1 MYKITSLE
9 NPQVKQAASLKKR
22 KYRQEL
28 EMFLIEGRRAAMEA
42 KRRPELIA
50 AIFVEEQ
57 LAADRDLLQDFEP
70 TKIFATDK
78 KIIRHICSTEQ
89 PQGIALVMHKPHWDW
104 PQILARRGVILL
116 LDRISDPG
124 NMGSIL
130 RSAWAL
136 GIDGIMLGRECVDHL
151 SPKVVRASMGAI
163 LNVPIFADITA
174 LYLEQLRQHGYIFMA
189 TDLEKG
195 QDYDLLALTAPLVL
209 IFGNEAEGVSE
220 DLKQRCQAFIK
231 IPMNPQVDSLN
242 VAAACAI
249 IIAEIARQSR
259 LLT

>member
-1 MYKITSLE
+1 MHKIVSLE

-28 EMFLIEGRRAAMEA
+28 EMFLIEGRLAALEA

-50 AIFVEEQ
+50 SIFVEEQ
-57 LAADRDLLQDFEP
+57 LTGDLDLLQDFEP
-70 TKIFATDK
+70 TKIHATDK
-78 KIIRHICSTEQ
+78 RIMRHICSTEQ
-89 PQGIALVMHKPHWDW
+89 PQGIALVMRNPSWDW
-104 PQILARRGVILL
+104 HKMLDRRGVILL

-136 GIDGIMLGRECVDHL
+136 GIDGIMLARECVDHL

-163 LNVPIFADITA
+163 LNVPIFANITA
-174 LYLEQLRQHGYIFMA
+174 LHLEQLQQHGYLFMA
-189 TDLEKG
+189 TDLDRG

-209 IFGNEAEGVSE
+209 IIGNEVEGVSE
-220 DLKQRCQAFIK
+220 ELKQRCQAFVK
-231 IPMNPQVDSLN
+231 IPMKPQVDSLN

-249 IIAEIARQSR
+249 IVAEIARQSR
-259 LLT
+259 IRT